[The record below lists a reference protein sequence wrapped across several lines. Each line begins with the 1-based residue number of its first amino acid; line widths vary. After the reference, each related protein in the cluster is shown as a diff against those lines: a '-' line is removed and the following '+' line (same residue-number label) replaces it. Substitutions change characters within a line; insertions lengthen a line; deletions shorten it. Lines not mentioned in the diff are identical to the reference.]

1 MFSSFSRRFISLMS
15 GGGRMCVSV
24 CVCRFIFLS
33 VMSSINIFMHAS
45 PDENL
50 CILPGSCYTCT
61 NIFGLAME
69 WKWTPS
75 SMSLGG
81 GIVICCSFVFFF
93 FRSSCP
99 FENPV
104 MDEVE
109 QRTENF
115 SPKMDDKKTQTNGRN
130 FQLVFSKFPYAFPW
144 LKPLVRFY
152 LIRSDNFIAYL
163 AVVVVVALW
172 FNKSN
177 EVQLWFAVVDIFL
190 CKYHVA
196 VSRRSGE
203 MWPGHTL
210 RVVDGQS

>member
-1 MFSSFSRRFISLMS
+1 MRHQTRICVFYLVLVIHAQIFSVWPWNENEHRRPC
-15 GGGRMCVSV
+15 RSV
-24 CVCRFIFLS
+24 VALLFVVLS
-33 VMSSINIFMHAS
+33 
-45 PDENL
+45 
-50 CILPGSCYTCT
+50 
-61 NIFGLAME
+61 
-69 WKWTPS
+69 
-75 SMSLGG
+75 
-81 GIVICCSFVFFF
+81 FFF